1 MKRRVGVIFLVVAL
15 TASLGLVSIGVLA
28 VDGGPA
34 GVWHLDEGIGTTAS
48 DSSGNANHGTLYD
61 GDHGNGDGNT
71 PPQWVD
77 GKVGKALLFDGV
89 DDYVEV
95 GDDVSLNPSEITI
108 EAWVNPSSWPANNAV
123 ALVTK
128 RTATADGYFLFYYEG
143 NTQTIIFDWGGSS
156 GTNRW
161 NTGYVP
167 PLNTWTHLAV
177 TRNSAGRA
185 LYVDGELYSSTQYAG
200 APASTGAPLRI
211 GCDTIGYKG
220 LYPFHG
226 MIDEVRIWAEALSA
240 SQLGDVSPPVVT
252 IAAPTNGDCY
262 RSENVPAG
270 AYGVSDANPYTVVES
285 GYSTAEGLHTYT
297 VTATDVL
304 GYVGSASVT
313 YTVDNTPPVVTITSP
328 AADAYQVGDVPAGTF
343 DVSDADSYTVAE
355 SGYSIEEGL
364 HTYTVTATDALGYV
378 GSASVTYVVY
388 NPSAGF
394 VTGGGW
400 IYSEAGADV
409 LHPDAEGKANFGF
422 VSKYKKGADVPDGQ
436 TEFHFKAGDLNFHS
450 TSYDWLLVAGPN
462 AKFKGIGTI
471 NGQGNFGFMLTATD
485 GQLNGGDGVD
495 KFRIKIWDIDNGGA
509 VVYDNKMGQ
518 PDDSNEGTELGGG
531 SVIIHKGQK

>member
-1 MKRRVGVIFLVVAL
+1 MKRRVGVILLLLVVAL
-15 TASLGLVSIGVLA
+15 PSGLVMAPAGVLA
-28 VDGGPA
+28 ADGGPVA
-34 GVWHLDEGIGTTAS
+34 IWHFDEGTGTTVS

-61 GDHGNGDGNT
+61 GDPANGDGNT
-71 PPQWVD
+71 LPQWVD
-77 GKVGKALLFDGV
+77 GKFGKALSFDGV

-95 GDDVSLNPSEITI
+95 CDDVSLNPSEITI
-108 EAWVNPSSWPANNAV
+108 EACINPSSWPANNAV

-128 RTATADGYFLFYYEG
+128 RTQTGDGYFLFYYEG

-167 PLNTWTHLAV
+167 PLDTWTHLAV
-177 TRNSAGRA
+177 TRDSTGRA
-185 LYVDGELYSSTQYAG
+185 LYVDGELYSSTPYAG
-200 APASTGAPLRI
+200 ALALTESPLRI

-226 MIDEVRIWAEALSA
+226 MIDEVRIWAEALPA
-240 SQLGDVSPPVVT
+240 SQIGDVSAPLVT
-252 IAAPTNGDCY
+252 ITSPAADVYQVGD
-262 RSENVPAG
+262 VPG
-270 AYGVSDANPYTVVES
+270 GTFEVSDANPYTVVES
-285 GYSTAEGLHTYT
+285 GYS
-297 VTATDVL
+297 
-304 GYVGSASVT
+304 
-313 YTVDNTPPVVTITSP
+313 
-328 AADAYQVGDVPAGTF
+328 AD
-343 DVSDADSYTVAE
+343 
-355 SGYSIEEGL
+355 EGL
-364 HTYTVTATDALGYV
+364 HTYTVTATDAVGNVGYD
-378 GSASVTYVVY
+378 SVTYVVY
-388 NPSAGF
+388 NPGAGF

-409 LHPDAEGKANFGF
+409 LHPDADGKANFGF

-436 TEFHFKAGDLNFHS
+436 TEFQFKAGDLNFHS

-485 GQLNGGDGVD
+485 GQINGGDGVD
-495 KFRIKIWDIDNGGA
+495 KFRIKIWDIDDGGA

-531 SVIIHKGQK
+531 SIIIHKSQK